1 MFTFY
6 CILKHKDT
14 FRIEQ
19 AEEVPV
25 NKRCTNSSCRK
36 TFSTLI
42 YGGKC
47 PFCGKVYPQIRQGWK
62 NGAAVDVELI
72 DMGPKKIRVIKLVRE
87 GTGLGLRETKELV
100 ESAPVLIRTSI
111 PINEAKALKR
121 KLEDTGARVS
131 LTRYIPARQEHSL
144 GKWVNVELTDFGPK
158 KIKVVKVVRQI
169 TGLGLRDTKLFVE
182 SAPVLIYSG
191 VSVKRAKALKEQIE
205 ETGAS
210 VTLIR
215 GKKGRRNN
223 KRTFLRS
230 DHKG

>member
-1 MFTFY
+1 M
-6 CILKHKDT
+6 
-14 FRIEQ
+14 
-19 AEEVPV
+19 

-121 KLEDTGARVS
+121 KLEDTGA
-131 LTRYIPARQEHSL
+131 
-144 GKWVNVELTDFGPK
+144 
-158 KIKVVKVVRQI
+158 
-169 TGLGLRDTKLFVE
+169 
-182 SAPVLIYSG
+182 
-191 VSVKRAKALKEQIE
+191 
-205 ETGAS
+205 S